1 MERAC
6 TAWAMR
12 KDVLRPHEKKMYDE
26 ALAEIERV
34 EAELDA
40 MTEPEMVEAEET
52 EPEPGSRPSRT
63 HV

>member
-1 MERAC
+1 
-6 TAWAMR
+6 
-12 KDVLRPHEKKMYDE
+12 MYDE

-34 EAELDA
+34 EAKLDA

-63 HV
+63 HA